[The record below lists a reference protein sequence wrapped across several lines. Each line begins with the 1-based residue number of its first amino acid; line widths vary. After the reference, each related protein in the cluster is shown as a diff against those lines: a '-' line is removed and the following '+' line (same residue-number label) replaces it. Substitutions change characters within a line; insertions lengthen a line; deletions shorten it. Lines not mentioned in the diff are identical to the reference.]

1 MTTRDALPPVPLDPQ
16 ARAFLDD
23 WAGRFAA
30 AVPPASVAEARAR
43 YRASRL
49 SRQQH
54 PADVAERVDLVL
66 QGAAGPLAARL
77 FRGAGTAPEA
87 RLPVVAFFHGGGWV
101 VGDLDTH
108 EVPCRA
114 LASHARC
121 AVVAVDYRL
130 APEHRFPA
138 AFDDAVAAVRDLAGR
153 AAELRLDPDCLIVAG
168 DSAGGNLAA
177 AAALALRGDAT
188 ARVAMQVLI
197 YPATD
202 LRAGSASHH
211 AFAKGFLLERV
222 DVLHSIGQYLRDP
235 ADALDWRASPLLA
248 PDLAGAPPAYVLTA
262 GHDPLR
268 DEGDSYALR
277 LEQAGV
283 PVTRECFEGMI
294 HGFIA
299 LGGVMAAGGH
309 AMYRAAQAMRQRFP
323 ARFGVKRPDR
333 RV

>member
-1 MTTRDALPPVPLDPQ
+1 MTEADSLPAVPLDPQ
-16 ARAFLDD
+16 ARDFLAC
-23 WAGRFAA
+23 WAVEAEGAA
-30 AVPPASVAEARAR
+30 PVASVEEARRR
-43 YRASRL
+43 YRESRL

-54 PADVAERVDLVL
+54 PPEVARRVDLTL
-66 QGAAGPLAARL
+66 RGASGPLDARL
-77 FRGAGTAPEA
+77 YRGAGTPPEA
-87 RLPVVAFFHGGGWV
+87 PLPVVVFFHGGGWV

-138 AFDDAVAAVRDLAGR
+138 AFDDAVAAVRDIARRAG
-153 AAELRLDPDCLIVAG
+153 ELRLDADCLVVAG

-177 AAALALRGDAT
+177 AAALALRGDAA

-202 LRAGSASHH
+202 LRAQSGSHH
-211 AFAKGFLLERV
+211 AFARGFLLERT
-222 DVLHSIGQYLRDP
+222 DVLHSIGQYLRTP
-235 ADALDWRASPLLA
+235 EDALDWRASPLLA
-248 PDLAGAPPAYVLTA
+248 PDVAGAPPAYVLTA

-268 DEGDSYALR
+268 DEGDAYALR
-277 LEQAGV
+277 LEQAGIA
-283 PVTRECFEGMI
+283 VTRECFEGMV